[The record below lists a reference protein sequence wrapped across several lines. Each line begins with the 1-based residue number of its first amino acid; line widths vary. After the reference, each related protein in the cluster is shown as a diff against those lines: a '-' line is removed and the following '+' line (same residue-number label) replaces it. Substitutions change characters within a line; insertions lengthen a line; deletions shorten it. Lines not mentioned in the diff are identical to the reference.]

1 MKFPNTPI
9 TLIEKLTDPEKSE
22 IWNGAWRN
30 FFDIYHAPIKIM
42 VSNCFAKKGWYTVPV
57 QVIDDVIADVVISL
71 NDVFQKGGYDRSRS
85 KFRFYLKTICRNRVM
100 DYMRKN
106 YHALSAKPIA
116 DDDSDEEK
124 YPSDEDVVCT
134 LEESEIA
141 AFQNAMLLDLYETIR
156 SDFCPSECV
165 AFEMVKLQNR
175 KVADV
180 ARELNMDSKQ
190 ISSVI
195 FKILKRLGKA
205 IARENTFKEL
215 KNGKQ

>member
-9 TLIEKLTDPEKSE
+9 TLIEKLTDPNKSA

-57 QVIDDVIADVVISL
+57 QVIDDVIADVVLSL
-71 NDVFQKGGYDRSRS
+71 NDVFQKNGYSKERS

-106 YHALSAKPIA
+106 YHALTVKPIA
-116 DDDSDEEK
+116 DDDSDTTEL
-124 YPSDEDVVCT
+124 PSDENVVCS

-141 AFQNAMLLDLYETIR
+141 AFQSAMLLDLYETIR
-156 SDFCPSECV
+156 RNFCPLECV

-175 KVADV
+175 KVAD
-180 ARELNMDSKQ
+180 AAHELNMDSKQ
-190 ISSVI
+190 ISSAI
-195 FKILKRLGKA
+195 FKISKKLREA
-205 IARENTFKEL
+205 IENEDTFEEL
-215 KNGKQ
+215 KDGKQ